1 MMRIDWIFAL
11 EILPVLAKA
20 ALLTLGVTAAGFAIS
35 IVLGLFLALLR
46 RSRRRAI
53 AAPAAVF
60 IEAVRGTPLLIQLY
74 FIFYVLPEYGL
85 ILPGLATGIVA
96 LGIHYGTYTSEVFRA
111 GIDAVPKGQWQ
122 AATALGLTPLKA
134 FRHIVLPQAIPAIVP
149 PLGNY
154 LIAMFKDTPLL
165 SAIAVVE
172 LMQRAKIIGS
182 ESFRYIEPIT
192 IVGLFFLAMSLGASM
207 LVRALER
214 WVRIPATG

>member
-1 MMRIDWIFAL
+1 MRVDWTFAV

-20 ALLTLGVTAAGFAIS
+20 ALLTLVVTAAGFAIS
-35 IVLGLFLALLR
+35 IALGLLLALMR
-46 RSRRRAI
+46 RSSRRAI
-53 AAPAAVF
+53 AVPTAAS

-74 FIFYVLPEYGL
+74 FIFFVLPEYG
-85 ILPGLATGIVA
+85 IVLPALATGIVA
-96 LGIHYGTYTSEVFRA
+96 LGIHYATYISEVFRA

-122 AATALGLTPLKA
+122 AAGALGLTPMQA
-134 FRHIVLPQAIPAIVP
+134 FRHVIAPQAVAAILPA
-149 PLGNY
+149 LGNY

-182 ESFRYIEPIT
+182 ESFRYLEPIT

-214 WVRIPATG
+214 RVRMPSAD

>member
-1 MMRIDWIFAL
+1 MRIDWIFAL